1 MNLLERRFNTLYDRE
16 DKRNYTSNCGCGVC
30 PVYDYIPVGKEGQL
44 KLVQVG
50 EENRQGIIESWEESV
65 DLHSLLSR
73 YFDGDASALERRQAL
88 FADITGLPDNVHAY
102 HDASATAQTVFDS
115 LSPDVRHFY
124 GDSLQEFLQGIFSGH
139 FPPDSSQDDSGGSDT
154 DDES

>member
-1 MNLLERRFNTLYDRE
+1 MIPTERRFNTVYDRE
-16 DKRNYTSNCGCGVC
+16 DKRDYSSACGCGVRSVFDYL
-30 PVYDYIPVGKEGQL
+30 PVDEKGYC

-50 EENRQGIIESWEESV
+50 EENSQGLIESWEESV
-65 DLHSLLSR
+65 DIHSLLSR
-73 YFDGDASALERRQAL
+73 YLDGDVAAFERRQAL

-102 HDASATAQTVFDS
+102 HDAAATAQSVFDN

-139 FPPDSSQDDSGGSDT
+139 FPPAPASDDSGGVDPVV
-154 DDES
+154 ES